1 MSLVPSLLQ
10 AIVKADGEA
19 MVMHAGDKPY
29 VVSPT
34 GQVELASRGLT
45 LEAVTGIV
53 GQLLPAEIQS
63 ALEEFGAIQY
73 ELPAPPEFPGEHFT
87 VVAARGGDDVWV
99 EIRRRRVPDED
110 RVPEEMFPPAPA
122 AAAVAA
128 APAAPPPPPAV
139 AAPVP
144 AVAAPVAAVALT
156 AAPQQEAIAAHAA
169 TPAMSVAS
177 ETAHQAAPPV
187 PAVAAAA
194 AKIDIED
201 EGEEINLDD
210 DLGLPD
216 ETQLFGTPVK
226 PFTDA
231 ELAEGREEEIDVDA
245 TDVQAEDAASVR
257 EPEPVVEAEIPP
269 LAASIAP
276 SAVPAP
282 AVEPVAETVVAEKLA
297 ASAPLEYVAPP
308 HAELIEPPRAA
319 PVAPPQ
325 AEMVAATDS
334 EWVALEPELAVSTQP
349 DEIAEV
355 ALPVELV
362 AAAAEPAAA
371 PSSEPVAP
379 QDIELIAALETKL
392 TSPLRDAIPQSASP
406 VELIAAPPAAPVA
419 SPESELITAFEP
431 EPVAPPEPRMFEA
444 AMPAVEAVA
453 PLPVKVAAAPASE
466 QTPMPQAE
474 FVAPPIAESRVV
486 PRRPAERWTAPP
498 NVEPTPHHSPVA
510 EAPRVEEAV
519 TAAPEPRAIAPAS
532 ESPRPAAAVDEPHEI
547 AVATAPQAAVVLP
560 ISRSP
565 IRGEQ
570 LAPALSEATM
580 PGLEP
585 LLRLASARG
594 ASTLY
599 LSSESRPSMRIDGE
613 LHVIDAEPVHTSRDV
628 ESLLLTLM
636 PERNHEA
643 LRSGAQTEWI
653 CDIDGVGRVRC
664 MSFRDHR
671 GPGGVFRLMPTR
683 SVSVEQ
689 LGLPRHVQS
698 LAIEPSGLV
707 LIAGPRSSGKRTLMA
722 AFVDLMNRTRRDH
735 IITIEREINIVQE
748 GGHSFISQR
757 EVRGDDEEMVVAA
770 RSALREDP
778 DVLVIEDLRTGPLV
792 NVALEAA
799 AAGRLVVGGF
809 SAHTAGGAIDRIIDL
824 YAPEERRRVQMALA
838 DSLRGVVVQV
848 LLRKIGGGRLP
859 AREVLLNTPSVSS
872 VIAEGKT
879 SQLPMAIEGGRRH
892 GMVPMNDALVA
903 LVQSGA
909 VEAREAY
916 RQSPDR
922 PGFLAS
928 LTRNGLDTSF
938 VERLA

>member
-45 LEAVTGIV
+45 LEAVNGIV

-73 ELPAPPEFPGEHFT
+73 ELPALPEFPSEHFT

-110 RVPEEMFPPAPA
+110 RVPDEMFPPAPA

-128 APAAPPPPPAV
+128 APPPPLPV
-139 AAPVP
+139 AAPAP
-144 AVAAPVAAVALT
+144 AISAPVVAVALT
-156 AAPQQEAIAAHAA
+156 APPQEAIAAHAA
-169 TPAMSVAS
+169 TPTMSVAS
-177 ETAHQAAPPV
+177 ETAHPAAPPLG
-187 PAVAAAA
+187 AVAAAPGT
-194 AKIDIED
+194 IDIED

-216 ETQLFGTPVK
+216 ETQLFGAPVK

-231 ELAEGREEEIDVDA
+231 ELAEGREQEIDVDA
-245 TDVQAEDAASVR
+245 TEVQAEVAAEVP
-257 EPEPVVEAEIPP
+257 EPEPVVAAEIPHR
-269 LAASIAP
+269 
-276 SAVPAP
+276 AVA
-282 AVEPVAETVVAEKLA
+282 
-297 ASAPLEYVAPP
+297 VAPP
-308 HAELIEPPRAA
+308 QPELIEPPQPELIEPPQAET
-319 PVAPPQ
+319 VAPPQ
-325 AEMVAATDS
+325 PEMVAATES
-334 EWVALEPELAVSTQP
+334 EWVALEPELGVPAQP
-349 DEIAEV
+349 EEIAEI
-355 ALPVELV
+355 ALPVELI
-362 AAAAEPAAA
+362 AAA
-371 PSSEPVAP
+371 PEPVVAASMEP
-379 QDIELIAALETKL
+379 LASQDIELIAALESPL
-392 TSPLRDAIPQSASP
+392 TSPPPDAIPQSAP
-406 VELIAAPPAAPVA
+406 PLELIAPPAAPA
-419 SPESELITAFEP
+419 GPPDIELIAAFED
-431 EPVAPPEPRMFEA
+431 EPVAPPEPRMFEESI
-444 AMPAVEAVA
+444 PAVDAVA
-453 PLPVKVAAAPASE
+453 PPPVEMAAAAPASE
-466 QTPMPQAE
+466 QTPMPEPE

-486 PRRPAERWTAPP
+486 PRRPAERWTVPP
-498 NVEPTPHHSPVA
+498 NVEPTPHHVPVA
-510 EAPRVEEAV
+510 EAPRVDHSV
-519 TAAPEPRAIAPAS
+519 TAAPEPRSIAPAS
-532 ESPRPAAAVDEPHEI
+532 ESPRPAAPVEEPHEI
-547 AVATAPQAAVVLP
+547 AVAAAPQAAVVLP

-613 LHVIDAEPVHTSRDV
+613 LHVIDAEPVHTARDV

-643 LRSGAQTEWI
+643 LRIGAQTEWI
-653 CDIDGVGRVRC
+653 CDIEGVGRVRC

-770 RSALREDP
+770 RTALREDP
-778 DVLVIEDLRTGPLV
+778 DVVVIEDLRTGPLV

-799 AAGRLVVGGF
+799 SAGRLVVGGF